1 MKKKPTLKHYHET
14 LKIAEILTPV
24 TSVTCLLV
32 DNSAH
37 YAQPLLHSLS
47 SNAVPTNAKMLVVL
61 KSATNIDHLCRDL
74 TRSTIEFDM
83 KPGVYEA

>member
-1 MKKKPTLKHYHET
+1 MKKPASKHYHEM
-14 LKIAEILTPV
+14 LKITEILTPV

-32 DNSAH
+32 DNPLH

-47 SNAVPTNAKMLVVL
+47 SNAVSTNAKMLVVL
-61 KSATNIDHLCRDL
+61 KSATNIDPLCWDL